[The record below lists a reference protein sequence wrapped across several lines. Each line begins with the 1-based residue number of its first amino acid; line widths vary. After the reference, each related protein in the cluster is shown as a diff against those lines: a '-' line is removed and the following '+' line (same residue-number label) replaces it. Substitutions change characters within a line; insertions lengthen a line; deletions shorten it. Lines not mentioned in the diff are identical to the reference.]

1 MQIILLVMRNL
12 SISSIMTGCF
22 VWNEDFNRIEKDA
35 ISNTVQEKILVVNF
49 IKYLLKLL
57 SLSWG

>member
-1 MQIILLVMRNL
+1 MRNL
-12 SISSIMTGCF
+12 SISSMMTGCF
-22 VWNEDFNRIEKDA
+22 VWNEDFSWIEKDD

-49 IKYLLKLL
+49 IKYQLKLL